1 MKSIATLS
9 LAIFILSAGVVKSQA
24 PVLTEADVTSSLQAL
39 ITSNKVVITKQQAT
53 LDGLDTLDQTA
64 QELKTFAKRN

>member
-24 PVLTEADVTSSLQAL
+24 PVLTEADVTS
-39 ITSNKVVITKQQAT
+39 NKDVITKQQAT